1 MNGGS
6 DSYNPYHFLNKCN
19 ENFQMPY
26 VNYFNRFRFVVE
38 DTTKLQKLHFL
49 RTITQERGAKKVST
63 QGLRVYKTPCAL
75 QLVETLVSEY
85 LNFNKK

>member
-1 MNGGS
+1 MNGGP

-19 ENFQMPY
+19 ENFQMQY

-49 RTITQERGAKKVST
+49 DNLRTITQEMGAKKGISSRT
-63 QGLRVYKTPCAL
+63 TSL
-75 QLVETLVSEY
+75 
-85 LNFNKK
+85 